1 MGHYMTGEPG
11 KAVEGGWTFTTDD
24 QAFELA
30 YKANE
35 GGFQPEAAHIPVPV
49 EDTSEVAEAK
59 AKFLT
64 LLEAGHAFAPVRRKR
79 RPQDVFRYEDEETGQ
94 SHYMTGEPGKAV
106 EGGWTFTTDD
116 QAFELAYK
124 ANEGGF
130 QPEAAHIP
138 VPVEDTQE
146 VAEAK
151 AKFLTLL
158 EAGHAYA

>member
-1 MGHYMTGEPG
+1 MTGEPG

-64 LLEAGHAFAPVRRKR
+64 LLEAGHAYAPVRRKR
-79 RPQDVFRYEDEETGQ
+79 YDVFRYFREKM
-94 SHYMTGEPGKAV
+94 SVHLMKNHC
-106 EGGWTFTTDD
+106 
-116 QAFELAYK
+116 LS
-124 ANEGGF
+124 
-130 QPEAAHIP
+130 
-138 VPVEDTQE
+138 
-146 VAEAK
+146 
-151 AKFLTLL
+151 
-158 EAGHAYA
+158 